1 MTTEF
6 RMLDGKNAIIT
17 GARTGIGLAT
27 LQLFAKNG
35 CNCWSVIHRDD
46 EEFLNM
52 IHQLEDECGVWIKP
66 VYIDL
71 SNSDSIKD
79 GVKEIFRDKC
89 SIDILINAAGIVS
102 PNRLFSMTKMDDIR
116 KVMEV
121 NFFSIIELTQL
132 VCRAMMKQKKGS
144 IVNIASIAAWGEDT
158 SQMEYA
164 ASKAAL
170 VVATKK
176 LARELG
182 SAGIR
187 MNAVAP
193 GLTQTKMLDVLE
205 EDAEIQIK
213 KGLGL
218 HRFGTPEE
226 IAEVCLFLASD
237 KSSYITGETI
247 KVDGGGTDLRLS
259 VSKQKSWI

>member
-1 MTTEF
+1 
-6 RMLDGKNAIIT
+6 MLQGKNAIIT
-17 GARTGIGLAT
+17 GARSGIGLAT

-35 CNCWSVIHRDD
+35 CNCWAVIHRDD
-46 EEFLNM
+46 EVFLNK
-52 IHQLEDECGVWIKP
+52 IHQLEKDCRVRIKP
-66 VYIDL
+66 IHMELD
-71 SNSDSIKD
+71 NSDSIKE
-79 GVKEIFRDKC
+79 GIKEIVKEKL
-89 SIDILINAAGIVS
+89 SIDILVNAAGIVS
-102 PNRLFSMTKMDDIR
+102 PNRLFTMTKMEDIR

-132 VCRAMMKQKKGS
+132 VCRSMMRQRNGS
-144 IVNIASIAAWGEDT
+144 IINIASIAAWGEDT

-170 VVATKK
+170 VIATKK

-187 MNAVAP
+187 VNAVAP

-205 EDAEIQIK
+205 AEAEDQIK
-213 KGLGL
+213 KGLGM
-218 HRFGTPEE
+218 HRFGTPDE

-237 KSSYITGETI
+237 KSSYVTGETI

-259 VSKQKSWI
+259 ISK

>member
-1 MTTEF
+1 
-6 RMLDGKNAIIT
+6 MLQGKNAIIT
-17 GARTGIGLAT
+17 GARSGIGLAT

-35 CNCWSVIHRDD
+35 CNCWAMIHRDD
-46 EEFLNM
+46 EEFLNK
-52 IHQLEDECGVWIKP
+52 IHQLEEECKVWIIP
-66 VYIDL
+66 VHMELD
-71 SNSDSIKD
+71 NSDSIKA
-79 GVKEIFRDKC
+79 GIKEIVKEKL
-89 SIDILINAAGIVS
+89 SIDILVNAAGIVS
-102 PNRLFSMTKMDDIR
+102 QNRLFSMTKMEDIR

-121 NFFSIIELTQL
+121 NFFSAIELTQL
-132 VCRAMMKQKKGS
+132 VCRSMMRQRSGS
-144 IVNIASIAAWGEDT
+144 IINIASIAAWGEDT

-170 VVATKK
+170 VIATKK

-187 MNAVAP
+187 VNAVAP

-205 EDAEIQIK
+205 EDAEAQIK
-213 KGLGL
+213 KGLGM

-226 IAEVCLFLASD
+226 IAEVCLFLASE
-237 KSSYITGETI
+237 KSSYVTGETI

-259 VSKQKSWI
+259 ISK

>member
-1 MTTEF
+1 
-6 RMLDGKNAIIT
+6 MLKGKNAIIT
-17 GARTGIGLAT
+17 GARSGIGLAT

-35 CNCWSVIHRDD
+35 CNCWAIIHREDLD
-46 EEFLNM
+46 FLNK
-52 IHQLEDECGVWIKP
+52 IQTWEKESQVWIKP
-66 VYIDL
+66 VYMELD
-71 SNSDSIKD
+71 NSDSIKQ
-79 GVKEIFRDKC
+79 GMK
-89 SIDILINAAGIVS
+89 DILAEKQPVDILVNAAGIVS
-102 PNRLFSMTKMDDIR
+102 PNRLFTMTKMEDIR
-116 KVMEV
+116 RVMDV
-121 NFFSIIELTQL
+121 NFFSSIELTQQ
-132 VCRAMMKQKKGS
+132 VCRPMMRQRKGS
-144 IVNIASIAAWGEDT
+144 IINIASIAAWGEDT

-164 ASKAAL
+164 ASKAAM
-170 VVATKK
+170 VIATKK

-187 MNAVAP
+187 VNAVAP

-205 EDAEIQIK
+205 GEAEAQIK

-237 KSSYITGETI
+237 KSSYVTGETI

-259 VSKQKSWI
+259 ISK

>member
-1 MTTEF
+1 
-6 RMLDGKNAIIT
+6 MLQGKNAIIT
-17 GARTGIGLAT
+17 GARSGIGLAT

-35 CNCWSVIHRDD
+35 CNCWAVIHRDD
-46 EEFLNM
+46 EQFLSI
-52 IHQLEDECGVWIKP
+52 IHQLEEEYKVWIKP
-66 VYIDL
+66 VHMELDI
-71 SNSDSIKD
+71 SDSIKE
-79 GVKEIFRDKC
+79 GIKEIVKEKL
-89 SIDILINAAGIVS
+89 SIDILVNAAGIVS
-102 PNRLFSMTKMDDIR
+102 PNRLFSMTKMEDIR
-116 KVMEV
+116 RVMEV
-121 NFFSIIELTQL
+121 NFFSAIELTQL
-132 VCRAMMKQKKGS
+132 VCRSMLRQRNGS
-144 IVNIASIAAWGEDT
+144 IVNIASIAAYGEDT

-170 VVATKK
+170 VIATKK

-182 SAGIR
+182 GAGIR
-187 MNAVAP
+187 VNAVAP

-205 EDAEIQIK
+205 DEAEAQIK

-237 KSSYITGETI
+237 NSSYVTGETI

-259 VSKQKSWI
+259 TSK

>member
-1 MTTEF
+1 
-6 RMLDGKNAIIT
+6 MLQGKNAIIT
-17 GARTGIGLAT
+17 GARSGIGLAT

-35 CNCWSVIHRDD
+35 CNCWAVIHRDD
-46 EEFLNM
+46 EQFLNI
-52 IHQLEDECGVWIKP
+52 IHQLEEEYKVWIKP
-66 VYIDL
+66 VHMELDI
-71 SNSDSIKD
+71 SDSIKE
-79 GVKEIFRDKC
+79 GIKEIVKEKL
-89 SIDILINAAGIVS
+89 SIDILVNAAGIVS
-102 PNRLFSMTKMDDIR
+102 PNRLFSMTKMEDIR
-116 KVMEV
+116 RVMEV
-121 NFFSIIELTQL
+121 NFFSAIELTQL
-132 VCRAMMKQKKGS
+132 VCRSMLRQRNGS

-170 VVATKK
+170 VIATKK

-182 SAGIR
+182 GAGIR
-187 MNAVAP
+187 VNAVAP

-205 EDAEIQIK
+205 DEAEAQIK

-218 HRFGTPEE
+218 HRFGSPEE

-237 KSSYITGETI
+237 NSSYVTGETI

-259 VSKQKSWI
+259 TSK

>member
-1 MTTEF
+1 MVET
-6 RMLDGKNAIIT
+6 RLLDGKNAIIT
-17 GARTGIGLAT
+17 GARSGIGLAT
-27 LQLFAKNG
+27 LQLFVQNG
-35 CNCWSVIHRDD
+35 CNCWAVIHRDD
-46 EEFLNM
+46 DVFLSK
-52 IHQLEDECGVWIKP
+52 IQQLEETCGVWIKP
-66 VYIDL
+66 VHMELD
-71 SNSDSIKD
+71 NSESIKE
-79 GVKEIFRDKC
+79 GVKEIVKEKH
-89 SIDILINAAGIVS
+89 SIDILVNAAGIVS
-102 PNRLFSMTKMDDIR
+102 PNRLFSMTKMEDIR

-121 NFFSIIELTQL
+121 NFFSAIELTQL
-132 VCRAMMKQKKGS
+132 VCRSMMRQRKGN

-170 VVATKK
+170 VIATKK

-187 MNAVAP
+187 VNAVAP

-205 EDAEIQIK
+205 TDAEEQIK

-237 KSSYITGETI
+237 KSSYVTGVTI

-259 VSKQKSWI
+259 ISK

>member
-1 MTTEF
+1 
-6 RMLDGKNAIIT
+6 MLKGKNAIIT
-17 GARTGIGLAT
+17 GARSGIGLAT

-35 CNCWSVIHRDD
+35 CNCWAVVHREDP
-46 EEFLNM
+46 EFLNKM
-52 IHQLEDECGVWIKP
+52 QTWEKENQIWIKP
-66 VYIDL
+66 VYMELD
-71 SNSDSIKD
+71 NSDSIKQ
-79 GVKEIFRDKC
+79 GMK
-89 SIDILINAAGIVS
+89 DILSEKLSVDILVNAAGIVS
-102 PNRLFSMTKMDDIR
+102 PNRLFTMTKMEDIKR
-116 KVMEV
+116 VMDV
-121 NFFSIIELTQL
+121 NFFSAIELTQL
-132 VCRAMMKQKKGS
+132 VCRPMMRQRKGS
-144 IVNIASIAAWGEDT
+144 IINIASIAAWGEDT

-164 ASKAAL
+164 ASKAAM
-170 VVATKK
+170 VIATKK

-187 MNAVAP
+187 VNAVAP

-205 EDAEIQIK
+205 DEAEVQIK

-237 KSSYITGETI
+237 NSSYVTGETI

-259 VSKQKSWI
+259 ISK

>member
-1 MTTEF
+1 
-6 RMLDGKNAIIT
+6 MLQGKNAIIT
-17 GARTGIGLAT
+17 GARSGIGLAT

-35 CNCWSVIHRDD
+35 CNCWAVIHRDD
-46 EEFLNM
+46 EQFLNI
-52 IHQLEDECGVWIKP
+52 IHQLEEEYKVWIKP
-66 VYIDL
+66 VHMELDI
-71 SNSDSIKD
+71 SDSIKE
-79 GVKEIFRDKC
+79 GIKEIVKEKL
-89 SIDILINAAGIVS
+89 SIDILVNAAGIVS
-102 PNRLFSMTKMDDIR
+102 PNRLFSMTKMEDIR
-116 KVMEV
+116 RVMEV
-121 NFFSIIELTQL
+121 NFFSAIELTQL
-132 VCRAMMKQKKGS
+132 VCRSMLRQRNGS

-170 VVATKK
+170 VIATKK

-182 SAGIR
+182 GAGIR
-187 MNAVAP
+187 VNAVAP

-205 EDAEIQIK
+205 DEAEAQIK

-237 KSSYITGETI
+237 NSSYVTGETI

-259 VSKQKSWI
+259 TSK